1 MKDTPAKRAV
11 GEARTRDPQL
21 GKLMLYQLSYYRGL
35 GSPSWGF
42 AGAKVIRSFYCH
54 KWVRLYTPSI
64 YSLYLRLRLVETS
77 PSACHARARFYRK
90 FLCVNM
96 QYGIDA
102 RSREPIGRCGM

>member
-54 KWVRLYTPSI
+54 KRIRLYTSII
-64 YSLYLRLRLVETS
+64 YSLYLRLRLVETR
-77 PSACHARARFYRK
+77 PSASRRRARSHCK
-90 FLCVNM
+90 SLCVNM

-102 RSREPIGRCGM
+102 RPRESIGRCGI